1 MRFMRSL
8 EAAAARA
15 LDLAFPARCP
25 GCGAEGPPICRA
37 CLPALDARLEL
48 PAGIPIGLPSDVPPP
63 LLQLEWCA
71 PFTGLVRRALHELKY
86 AGEQRLAVPL
96 GEAIARRWRRAG
108 AGGDVLVPVPV
119 HADRA
124 RRRGYDQAELIAR
137 AAADALG
144 RPCAPILERARAT
157 TAQFDLDRSERA
169 TNVAGAFRLK
179 PRPVGSRPAVGR
191 SVLAPPRP
199 LEGRWIV
206 LVDDVVTTGATLAA
220 CAAPLLQAGAIGVS
234 AVTVARER

>member
-1 MRFMRSL
+1 MPSL
-8 EAAAARA
+8 GAVAGRA

-25 GCGAEGPPICRA
+25 GCGAEGPPFCAA

-71 PFTGLVRRALHELKY
+71 PFTGLVRSALHELKY

-96 GEAIARRWRRAG
+96 GEAIARRWQRAG
-108 AGGDVLVPVPV
+108 AGGDVLIPVPV

-137 AAADALG
+137 AAAAALSL
-144 RPCAPILERARAT
+144 PCAPILERARAT
-157 TAQFDLDRSERA
+157 IAQFDLDRSERA

-179 PRPVGSRPAVGR
+179 PRPGA
-191 SVLAPPRP
+191 APPHAHDPDQPFR
-199 LEGRWIV
+199 GRWIV
-206 LVDDVVTTGATLAA
+206 LVDDVVTTGATLSA
-220 CAAPLLQAGAIGVS
+220 CAVALLEGGALGVS

>member
-1 MRFMRSL
+1 MRLMATSL
-8 EAAAARA
+8 VARL
-15 LDLAFPARCP
+15 LDLALPARCP
-25 GCGAEGPPICRA
+25 GCGAEGPPICDR
-37 CLPALDARLEL
+37 CLPQLDARLDL
-48 PAGIPIGLPSDVPPP
+48 PAGVPVGLPSDVPPP

-71 PFTGLVRRALHELKY
+71 PFSGLVRRALHELKY
-86 AGEQRLAVPL
+86 AGETRLAVPL
-96 GEAIARRWRRAG
+96 GEAIARRWRRAA

-144 RPCAPILERARAT
+144 LPCAAILERTRAT
-157 TAQFDLDRSERA
+157 TAQFDLDRSSRA
-169 TNVAGAFRLK
+169 TNVDGAFALRQ
-179 PRPVGSRPAVGR
+179 GH
-191 SVLAPPRP
+191 PPNP
-199 LEGRWIV
+199 LSGRWVV

-220 CAAPLLQAGAIGVS
+220 CAEPLLAAGAIGVS